1 MNTLENLLYEFESIK
16 SNLDTDPQ
24 TLDSCIRIT
33 ESIKS
38 NYQEELDRSY
48 DQGWIDSLKHYK
60 L

>member
-1 MNTLENLLYEFESIK
+1 MNTLENLLYELESIK

-24 TLDSCIRIT
+24 TLDNCIRII

-48 DQGWIDSLKHYK
+48 DQGWIDSLKHHK